1 MSNRRSHST
10 KAIKIMVTLVQ
21 VQGLMLVV
29 PQDSTAKETQDPM
42 AVEAQY
48 LMVVEEGLTLQVHM
62 VVVEVKDLG
71 V

>member
-1 MSNRRSHST
+1 
-10 KAIKIMVTLVQ
+10 MVTLVQ

>member
-1 MSNRRSHST
+1 MSNRRSHSN
-10 KAIKIMVTLVQ
+10 KAIKIMVTLVE

-42 AVEAQY
+42 AAEAQY